1 MKAFGNWE
9 NVQAAK
15 EREQLPKG
23 GYVVRIMDAAIREFQ
38 GQRGSF
44 ERFEVS
50 VDIAEGEYKDFYAQD
65 YRAQSGEDKRWRGV
79 LRMYLPKEDGSKEDE
94 RTKSYFKTMVE
105 AIEDSNTGY
114 HWDWNEK
121 GLKGKVVGCLVRAE
135 EWEMNGRNGWCTKPF
150 RFVPIADIREN
161 RFKVPKD
168 KPLRHDATSKAAVNS
183 AAAVEEILPI
193 DDLPF

>member
-50 VDIAEGEYKDFYAQD
+50 IDIAEGEYKDFYAQD

-105 AIEDSNTGY
+105 AIEDAN
-114 HWDWNEK
+114 
-121 GLKGKVVGCLVRAE
+121 
-135 EWEMNGRNGWCTKPF
+135 
-150 RFVPIADIREN
+150 IRWAYN
-161 RFKVPKD
+161 RSF
-168 KPLRHDATSKAAVNS
+168 S
-183 AAAVEEILPI
+183 
-193 DDLPF
+193 

>member
-38 GQRGSF
+38 GQRGRF

-94 RTKSYFKTMVE
+94 RTKSYFKTMV
-105 AIEDSNTGY
+105 
-114 HWDWNEK
+114 
-121 GLKGKVVGCLVRAE
+121 L
-135 EWEMNGRNGWCTKPF
+135 
-150 RFVPIADIREN
+150 
-161 RFKVPKD
+161 
-168 KPLRHDATSKAAVNS
+168 
-183 AAAVEEILPI
+183 
-193 DDLPF
+193 